1 MNDTEPN
8 ALQQDTIDNIEDF
21 EDLALST
28 YLKVR
33 RLVGGDHP
41 VTRRVSLAHTIM
53 ENAHSVQRAIPDP
66 RVLDKSLMDAPPSNG
81 CRRSPR
87 KRRAG
92 NELRPSE
99 KTRSA
104 NDAKPRPRTSPGGV
118 THGVIVSGQKPD
130 HADEDDRDR
139 CASFEYVDR
148 PHIRK
153 RHRKKGR
160 RFDRGDRGRPR
171 DQSVYFRH

>member
-1 MNDTEPN
+1 MGYMDWLYRPRKTSLARFKKLADEGGNEMNDTEPN

-66 RVLDKSLMDAPPSNG
+66 RVLDKSLMDDVEH
-81 CRRSPR
+81 CE
-87 KRRAG
+87 RRAIAAF
-92 NELRPSE
+92 EWLQAQSKKE
-99 KTRSA
+99 E
-104 NDAKPRPRTSPGGV
+104 
-118 THGVIVSGQKPD
+118 SGK
-130 HADEDDRDR
+130 
-139 CASFEYVDR
+139 
-148 PHIRK
+148 
-153 RHRKKGR
+153 
-160 RFDRGDRGRPR
+160 
-171 DQSVYFRH
+171 